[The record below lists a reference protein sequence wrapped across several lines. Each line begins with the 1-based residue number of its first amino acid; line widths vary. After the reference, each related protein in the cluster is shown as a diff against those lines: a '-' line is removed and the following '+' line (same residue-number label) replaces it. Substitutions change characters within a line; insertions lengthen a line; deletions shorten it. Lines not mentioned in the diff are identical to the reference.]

1 MGLGK
6 LIPGKVMPVLPLGFS
21 SCKGQLGVPRGAAG
35 ELDDTRDAARPSQE
49 AKEV

>member
-6 LIPGKVMPVLPLGFS
+6 LIPGKVMSELGFS